1 MEEQTPASRGAGD
14 GPPPIPGVAGQ
25 HDGCPGCGY
34 SLRGLAFEAGRV
46 RCPECGR
53 ASTPAELRLQGV
65 ITPALPG
72 LMVMVLPAWGLGL
85 LAAMTSQALHPS
97 TGPAAVLFGAAFAW
111 GMAAPWLVV
120 RHRASKL
127 GDGYFYLLLF
137 EEGFTGLVVALLGAS
152 CCTCGLFRF

>member
-1 MEEQTPASRGAGD
+1 MEPQNPTPAVADD
-14 GPPPIPGVAGQ
+14 GPPPIPGVTGQ

-72 LMVMVLPAWGLGL
+72 LMVMVLPAWGLGF
-85 LAAMTSQALHPS
+85 LAAMVSQALHPR
-97 TGPAAVLFGAAFAW
+97 TEPAAVLFFAAFAW
-111 GMAAPWLVV
+111 GLAAPWLVV
-120 RHRASKL
+120 RHRARKL

-137 EEGFTGLVVALLGAS
+137 EEGFTGLVVSLLGAS
-152 CCTCGLFRF
+152 CCACGGFKS